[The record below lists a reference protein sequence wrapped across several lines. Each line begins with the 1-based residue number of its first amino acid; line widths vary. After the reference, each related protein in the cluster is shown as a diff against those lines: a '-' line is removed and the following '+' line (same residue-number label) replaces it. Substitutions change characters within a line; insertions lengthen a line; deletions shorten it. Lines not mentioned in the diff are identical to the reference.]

1 MDEYGDDM
9 LDSNLDAYETYEEYL
24 DDQMVPQDLFYLEDR
39 DLARQLIEVGYHGKS
54 EVLTPEQF
62 SQRKQAQYEARKN
75 QNAAQVKALTHES
88 CPIEGKPFLM
98 ALAQR
103 EEALRNGRLTTILF
117 IRDQKNK
124 GEVSGYID
132 LADRMRT
139 QDFKHIFMKK
149 KLLQPQASDL
159 SYYNWEGQSCSIN
172 DSPNFR
178 VDANSDAGLLF
189 RNKRDRKVIYV
200 NPDLESPGD
209 GTTRSEIE
217 CDEYTQVV
225 FFDHTTRRKH

>member
-54 EVLTPEQF
+54 EVLTHQQF
-62 SQRKQAQYEARKN
+62 TQRKQAQYEARKN

-117 IRDQKNK
+117 IRDQKHK

-139 QDFKHIFMKK
+139 
-149 KLLQPQASDL
+149 
-159 SYYNWEGQSCSIN
+159 
-172 DSPNFR
+172 
-178 VDANSDAGLLF
+178 
-189 RNKRDRKVIYV
+189 
-200 NPDLESPGD
+200 
-209 GTTRSEIE
+209 
-217 CDEYTQVV
+217 
-225 FFDHTTRRKH
+225 

>member
-1 MDEYGDDM
+1 
-9 LDSNLDAYETYEEYL
+9 
-24 DDQMVPQDLFYLEDR
+24 MVPQDLFYLEDR

>member
-1 MDEYGDDM
+1 M
-9 LDSNLDAYETYEEYL
+9 
-24 DDQMVPQDLFYLEDR
+24 
-39 DLARQLIEVGYHGKS
+39 
-54 EVLTPEQF
+54 
-62 SQRKQAQYEARKN
+62 
-75 QNAAQVKALTHES
+75 
-88 CPIEGKPFLM
+88 
-98 ALAQR
+98 
-103 EEALRNGRLTTILF
+103 F
-117 IRDQKNK
+117 IRDQKAK
-124 GEVSGYID
+124 SEVSGYID

-149 KLLQPQASDL
+149 KQLQLMPTDL
-159 SYYNWEGQSCSIN
+159 SYYNWEGQACSIN

-200 NPDLESPGD
+200 NPELEDPGD
-209 GTTRSEIE
+209 GTTRQEIE